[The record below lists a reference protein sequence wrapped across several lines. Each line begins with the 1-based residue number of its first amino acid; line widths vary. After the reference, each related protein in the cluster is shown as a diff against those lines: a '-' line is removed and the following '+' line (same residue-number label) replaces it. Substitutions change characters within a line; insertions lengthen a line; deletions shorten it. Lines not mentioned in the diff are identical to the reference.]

1 MVGQLVT
8 ILVAAPLASTSVP
21 ILPLLL
27 LVGVTSVT
35 NVFYGWWLSRFH
47 EDVNAEVSSSRDIV
61 LTRVAFVLMAMDLM
75 MLTAMLYLS
84 GGVDNPF
91 SFFFFVNLAV
101 GGVMLD
107 LMASWALAGLA
118 VMGYGV
124 LLIMSRPVPGLTT
137 QTTDAVTLALGAG
150 DPVVFPIR
158 EIGLLVAFA
167 TCASVVT
174 YFVNKTSAQLRRRE
188 RDLRES
194 EAQRAESARLEGL
207 TTLAAG
213 AAHELATPLST
224 IAVVC
229 RELTHHLEKC
239 DKPDSVNDDLSLIEG
254 QLEHCRQ
261 ILARMRSASGDMAAN
276 QWNQTTLGD
285 LIDAT
290 LEGIRDPHR
299 VEVVSPAE
307 SLLGV
312 SLSESG
318 PSTGSTENSE
328 PRSTQED
335 APEETDLE
343 ELPLWLPEEAV
354 AQAIRNLI
362 HNGLDASESESIVT
376 LESRVVGDRVHF
388 RIRDSGAGMSDD
400 VMRRAGDPFFTTKTP
415 DRGMGLGLFL
425 TRNVITRLGGK
436 LEFRSQPGAGTT
448 ALVDLPIRMLE
459 VMPTTAKSER

>member
-1 MVGQLVT
+1 MT
-8 ILVAAPLASTSVP
+8 ILIAVPLSSTPVP

-35 NVFYGWWLSRFH
+35 NVFYGWWLSRFQ
-47 EDVNAEVSSSRDIV
+47 EDVNAEISSSRDIV
-61 LTRVAFVLMAMDLM
+61 LTRVAFALMAVDLV
-75 MLTAMLYLS
+75 MLTAMLFLS

-107 LMASWALAGLA
+107 LKAAWALAGLA

-124 LLIMSRPVPGLTT
+124 LLVTSRPVPGLTT
-137 QTTDAVTLALGAG
+137 QTTDTVTFALGTA
-150 DPVVFPIR
+150 DPVAVPIR

-174 YFVNKTSAQLRRRE
+174 YFVNKTSAQLRQRE

-194 EAQRAESARLEGL
+194 QAQRAESTRLEAL

-224 IAVVC
+224 IAIVC

-239 DKPDSVNDDLSLIEG
+239 DKPDSVNDDLGLIEG

-261 ILARMRSASGDMAAN
+261 ILARMRSASGDLAAN

-299 VEVVSPAE
+299 VDVVSPVASRCGAAPGDVVE
-307 SLLGV
+307 RD
-312 SLSESG
+312 
-318 PSTGSTENSE
+318 E
-328 PRSTQED
+328 PVDPRYKPGD
-335 APEETDLE
+335 APEESDLE
-343 ELPLWLPEEAV
+343 GLPLWLPEEAV

-362 HNGLDASESESIVT
+362 HNGLDASASESVVT

-388 RIRDSGAGMSDD
+388 RIRDSGAGMSDE

-425 TRNVITRLGGK
+425 TRNVITRLGGQ
-436 LEFRSQPGAGTT
+436 LEFQSQPGSGTT

-459 VMPTTAKSER
+459 SLPTNAKPER